1 MKIYLDIM
9 EHFGYRNQMK
19 KLNEEVFE
27 FLEAVDSYE
36 DELAFH
42 LIGDKVGENL
52 LRESVVEEMGDV
64 LILLTEFIAKYEIG
78 KEELDE
84 VMDYKLDRTINR
96 INSGYYDREDITE

>member
-1 MKIYLDIM
+1 MVSYLEII
-9 EHFGYRNQMK
+9 ENFGYKCQMK

-27 FLEAVDSYE
+27 FLEAVDNYE

-52 LRESVVEEMGDV
+52 LRDCVVEEMGDI

-78 KEELDE
+78 KDELDE
-84 VMDYKLDRTINR
+84 VMDYKLDRTLSR
-96 INSGYYDREDITE
+96 IKSGYYDKKSIDE

>member
-1 MKIYLDIM
+1 MVSYLEII
-9 EHFGYRNQMK
+9 EHFGYRCQMK

-27 FLEAVDSYE
+27 FLEAVDKYE

-52 LRESVVEEMGDV
+52 LRDCVVEEMGDI

-78 KEELDE
+78 KDELDE
-84 VMDYKLDRTINR
+84 VMDYKLDRTLGR
-96 INSGYYDREDITE
+96 IKSGYYDKKSIDE